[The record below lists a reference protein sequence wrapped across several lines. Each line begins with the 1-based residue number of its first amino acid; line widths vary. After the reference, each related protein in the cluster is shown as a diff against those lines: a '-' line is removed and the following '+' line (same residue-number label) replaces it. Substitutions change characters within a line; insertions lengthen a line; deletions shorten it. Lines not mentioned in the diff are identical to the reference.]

1 MNGKPMAVVLGH
13 VGCKQVRDELGE
25 CWSLCVGGVAWLWSG
40 PFWFENL
47 TSLLSKDNFVL
58 PVLLD
63 NLEAIPPPEKS
74 CLVLF
79 IHRVVHCKESISV
92 R

>member
-25 CWSLCVGGVAWLWSG
+25 CWSLCVGGVDWLWSG
-40 PFWFENL
+40 PFCFENL

-63 NLEAIPPPEKS
+63 NLEAIPPPKKS

-79 IHRVVHCKESISV
+79 IL
-92 R
+92 